1 MTRLELNEILVCY
14 AQEDMGYAR
23 DGGQVAIAQTLNGL
37 ITLEYCN
44 NDCYKVLNRL
54 GESITGLMNRQDT
67 LEYLMGVYD
76 CSDVEVIG

>member
-23 DGGQVAIAQTLNGL
+23 DGGQVAIAETLKGL
-37 ITLEYCN
+37 ITLEYS
-44 NDCYKVLNRL
+44 NDCYEVLDRL
-54 GESITGLMNRQDT
+54 GDSITGLMNRQDT